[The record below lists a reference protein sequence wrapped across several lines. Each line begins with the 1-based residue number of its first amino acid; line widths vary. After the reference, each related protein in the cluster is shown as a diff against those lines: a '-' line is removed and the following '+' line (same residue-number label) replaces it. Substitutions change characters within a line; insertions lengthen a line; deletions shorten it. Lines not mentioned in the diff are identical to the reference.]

1 MPTLGSDSFKSANP
15 DFGATFTYYLGEKFQ
30 TGKDKRREAEKSIR
44 KQGGDVPFPGW
55 DRLTGETLEA
65 TPRVMILVSDTNG
78 NPVRWVEAANKKGTQ
93 RVSWDLR
100 HAAPNAIDLSKPAFT
115 PPWAGTPQGPLVTPG
130 EYSAQLF
137 AIADGQALPLG
148 DAQTF
153 SVKPVRDATD
163 GTDYAAVATYQQET
177 AVLMRKVA
185 NAREELGRTRDL
197 LNHMKIAAVAA
208 QRAKPS
214 LFTQLDTFD
223 AALSKLETRLS
234 GDRVRSGLNENS
246 KPSIGGR
253 AYNAANTWHT
263 THAPT
268 ATQLT
273 DFEIA
278 QKEFADFSADL
289 KALLTEDLVRLE
301 DDLSAAGA
309 PSWR

>member
-1 MPTLGSDSFKSANP
+1 
-15 DFGATFTYYLGEKFQ
+15 
-30 TGKDKRREAEKSIR
+30 
-44 KQGGDVPFPGW
+44 
-55 DRLTGETLEA
+55 
-65 TPRVMILVSDTNG
+65 
-78 NPVRWVEAANKKGTQ
+78 
-93 RVSWDLR
+93 
-100 HAAPNAIDLSKPAFT
+100 
-115 PPWAGTPQGPLVTPG
+115 
-130 EYSAQLF
+130 
-137 AIADGQALPLG
+137 
-148 DAQTF
+148 
-153 SVKPVRDATD
+153 
-163 GTDYAAVATYQQET
+163 
-177 AVLMRKVA
+177 MRKVA